1 MLIKT
6 ERPMEATDNPTTTA
20 AKRLGR
26 FMASLDESRY
36 KAKDHSPTLTYP
48 GLDLAKLRREW
59 GPQTGGMPRRQQGTF
74 RVPLGINRTQYEH
87 LRNRMATR
95 FLQEMSK
102 GGYDLMPWP
111 GSPKPLRIYPGIY
124 PAIDLNGGVPILD
137 MREFIIEGMFSY
149 RLAKPIKLELSRDE
163 INPLTVNA

>member
-1 MLIKT
+1 MLVKT
-6 ERPMEATDNPTTTA
+6 QRPMEATNNPIPTA

-36 KAKDHSPTLTYP
+36 KAPDHSPTLTYP

-59 GPQTGGMPRRQQGTF
+59 GPQTAGMPRVQRATF
-74 RVPLGINRTQYEH
+74 RVPLGINPAQYEK
-87 LRNRMATR
+87 LRNDMAAR
-95 FLQEMSK
+95 WLKVMGK
-102 GGYDLMPWP
+102 NGYDLCPWP
-111 GSPKPLRIYPGIY
+111 GSPKPLRVYPGIY

-149 RLAKPIKLELSRDE
+149 RLSKPMRIE
-163 INPLTVNA
+163 IPNEVLAPLVVNA